1 MLFKSMTPIERRG
14 VSSLAAIMSLRML
27 GLFMILPVFA
37 LYAHDLAL
45 STPLLLGIAMGIY
58 GLTQAILQIPFGMLS
73 DHIGRKPIIILG
85 LSIFILGSIVAANS
99 HSIYMMILGR
109 ALQGGGAIG
118 STIIATIADL
128 TREEQRTKA
137 MAINGITIGLSFSVA
152 MILGPLFSN
161 WISVSG
167 IFWLAAGFGLLG
179 IILLLTVT
187 PTPEKTSWHSDAEAE
202 PAQFFTIMKEPQL
215 ARLNIGVLILHA
227 IFTASFVVI
236 PISLQKYAGY
246 AAKQQWA
253 IYIPA
258 LVIAFI
264 ASLAMIGIAE
274 SKQQVKKFFLTG
286 IIILC
291 VSELVLFIWAHS
303 VNMSVFG
310 LFLFFTAFSL
320 LEAFLPSWVSRAAP
334 KARKGTALGI
344 YSCSQ
349 FLGIFVGG
357 SVGGFLY
364 GALGLVYVYLFC
376 VGLAL
381 LWLAIAIGMKNP
393 QHSTR
398 LNNSQSQSPQREQT
412 I

>member
-1 MLFKSMTPIERRG
+1 MLFKSMTSTERRG
-14 VSSLAAIMSLRML
+14 VTSLAAIMSLRML

-37 LYAHDLAL
+37 LYAHDLAF
-45 STPLLLGIAMGIY
+45 STPFLLGIAIGIY
-58 GLTQAILQIPFGMLS
+58 GLTQALLQIPFGMLS
-73 DHIGRKPIIILG
+73 DHIGRKPIIALG
-85 LSIFILGSIVAANS
+85 LSIFIAGSIVAAYS
-99 HSIYMMILGR
+99 HSIYLMIIGR

-152 MILGPLFSN
+152 MILGPLFAN
-161 WISVSG
+161 WMTVGG

-179 IILLLTVT
+179 MILLFTVT

-202 PAQFFTIMKEPQL
+202 PKQFFTIMKEPEL
-215 ARLNIGVLILHA
+215 ARLNIGVLILNA

-236 PISLQKYAGY
+236 PIALQKYAGY
-246 AAKQQWA
+246 SATQQCK
-253 IYIPA
+253 IYVPA
-258 LVIAFI
+258 LALAFI
-264 ASLAMIGIAE
+264 VSLAMIGIAE
-274 SKQQVKKFFLTG
+274 SKRQVKKFFLIG
-286 IIILC
+286 IAMLGI
-291 VSELVLFIWAHS
+291 SELILLIWPQNLNLAIG
-303 VNMSVFG
+303 G

-364 GALGLVYVYLFC
+364 GVFGLLYVYLFC
-376 VGLAL
+376 VVLAL
-381 LWLAIAIGMKNP
+381 LWLALAIGMQSP
-393 QHSTR
+393 QYTTR
-398 LNNSQSQSPQREQT
+398 LKSQSQQHEQ
-412 I
+412 II